1 MVFGLPNVSQT
12 FKVEYAGHWIP
23 YILPALQTFL
33 TISVYSTVAIAINGA
48 MEVTSFI
55 PNQHGSAFSKIVYWL
70 ESHHFNGLTF
80 SIIGILVFSVV
91 FNLTRW
97 FEVTTD
103 NIFDRELNQTIA
115 TPVNTIFRE
124 HPGYVLFYS
133 MLGSTLI
140 MVIIPTI
147 VLITS
152 CVILM
157 RAIPEGLQRKK
168 ILRIMLVIILMF
180 IICHV
185 PKVILTGYEIANL
198 DKPPTADGIWAHVL
212 KEISHILLVCYSA
225 FNPIACCGELLFKSL
240 IVPLFNICGHC
251 FLKKTY
257 VESELIQMKSIGVTA
272 NGSAVNDQVI

>member
-1 MVFGLPNVSQT
+1 MSKISLFRCFLICTFMVFGLPNVSQT

-55 PNQHGSAFSKIVYWL
+55 PDQHGSAFSKIVYWL
-70 ESHHFNGLTF
+70 EAHHFNGLTF
-80 SIIGILVFSVV
+80 SIIGILLFSVV
-91 FNLTRW
+91 FNMTRW

-103 NIFDRELNQTIA
+103 FIYDKELNQTIA
-115 TPVNTIFRE
+115 TPVNTLFRE

-185 PKVILTGYEIANL
+185 PKVLNFE
-198 DKPPTADGIWAHVL
+198 K
-212 KEISHILLVCYSA
+212 C
-225 FNPIACCGELLFKSL
+225 
-240 IVPLFNICGHC
+240 
-251 FLKKTY
+251 TY
-257 VESELIQMKSIGVTA
+257 CRY
-272 NGSAVNDQVI
+272 